1 MKESMKNG
9 RRVIS
14 LVTEKELRT
23 YMHPLRQK
31 IRRLLELHPE
41 GLTAKQVADSLSI
54 APSSAGH
61 HLAALESVGLVGLDR
76 TEQIHGF
83 TAKFYKAA
91 PVDVTLGEANPEAYG
106 LRDVMIRSLVEQALE
121 DWLAAA
127 AQREARGETL
137 DAAYGDVLAGV
148 VHLTPAEAAALHER
162 ILAFI
167 AAHGTPRPGTIP
179 YTYALIANAAE
190 EKL

>member
-91 PVDVTLGEANPEAYG
+91 PVDVTLGEANP
-106 LRDVMIRSLVEQALE
+106 
-121 DWLAAA
+121 
-127 AQREARGETL
+127 
-137 DAAYGDVLAGV
+137 
-148 VHLTPAEAAALHER
+148 
-162 ILAFI
+162 
-167 AAHGTPRPGTIP
+167 
-179 YTYALIANAAE
+179 
-190 EKL
+190 

>member
-9 RRVIS
+9 RRVIH

-91 PVDVTLGEANPEAYG
+91 PVDVTLGETNPEAHG
-106 LRDVMIRSLVEQALE
+106 LRDVMIRSLVEQ

>member
-61 HLAALESVGLVGLDR
+61 HLAALESIGLVGLDR

-91 PVDVTLGEANPEAYG
+91 PL
-106 LRDVMIRSLVEQALE
+106 SLI
-121 DWLAAA
+121 
-127 AQREARGETL
+127 
-137 DAAYGDVLAGV
+137 
-148 VHLTPAEAAALHER
+148 H
-162 ILAFI
+162 I
-167 AAHGTPRPGTIP
+167 
-179 YTYALIANAAE
+179 
-190 EKL
+190 